1 MPFYFLPSATPAQ
14 VRNESDAGV
23 IATLTRKGWQETTPP
38 TPGAGQ
44 TPQWDPIA
52 KTWSLASN
60 PPAPPN
66 YGAFEEALKASALMT
81 VNRNRM
87 APTLTLGTP
96 PTLGEVRTALLT
108 LATANQ
114 TIVAWNALTTFLD
127 RLTAFGGDGNR
138 APMKTRFQ
146 NLIWDWTEAAAL
158 GAPALTGLQ
167 TLLTTHLPSRNYTAQ
182 RP

>member
-1 MPFYFLPSATPAQ
+1 MPFYFHPPSNPAP

-23 IATLTRKGWQETTPP
+23 IATLTRKGWQLTTPP
-38 TPGAGQ
+38 TPAAGQ
-44 TPQWDPIA
+44 TPQWNPIA
-52 KTWSLASN
+52 KTWSLVSD
-60 PPAPPN
+60 PPAQPN

-96 PTLGEVRTALLT
+96 PTLAEVRTALLA

-114 TIVAWNALTTFLD
+114 TIVVWNALTTFLD
-127 RLTAFGGDGNR
+127 RLTASGGDGGR
-138 APMKTRFQ
+138 APVITRFQ
-146 NLIWDWTEAAAL
+146 GLIWDWAEAAAF

>member
-1 MPFYFLPSATPAQ
+1 MPFYFLPAATPAQ

-23 IATLTRKGWQETTPP
+23 IAALTRKGWQETTPP

-44 TPQWDPIA
+44 TPQWNPVT
-52 KTWSLASN
+52 KTWSLVN
-60 PPAPPN
+60 DPPAAPN
-66 YGAFEEALKASALMT
+66 YAAFEEALKASALMT

-96 PTLGEVRTALLT
+96 PTLAEVRTALLT

-114 TIVAWNALTTFLD
+114 TIVAWTALTTFLD
-127 RLTAFGGDGNR
+127 RLTAFGGDGSR
-138 APMKTRFQ
+138 APVITRFQ
-146 NLIWDWTEAAAL
+146 ALIWDWAEAAAF

-167 TLLTTHLPSRNYTAQ
+167 ALLTTHLPSRNYTAQ